1 MVGVRKGTLRPVGCC
16 DLAEG
21 TVFAYEGTTGATTAY
36 GQSGLIF
43 EIMKIENR

>member
-21 TVFAYEGTTGATTAY
+21 TPCAYEGTPDATMAY
-36 GQSGLIF
+36 GQ
-43 EIMKIENR
+43 RVD